1 MAQPQKRVSPS
12 VDARDEDEG
21 SITTMTDVDGSLPE
35 VVVGEVQDTQPQRPN
50 GPPMAVI
57 RVNTDIEE
65 MTYVAGGRRES
76 YTFVVGNRYRVP
88 VYIAQELENT
98 GKLWH

>member
-1 MAQPQKRVSPS
+1 
-12 VDARDEDEG
+12 
-21 SITTMTDVDGSLPE
+21 
-35 VVVGEVQDTQPQRPN
+35 
-50 GPPMAVI
+50 MAVI